1 MQEGSIHIL
10 LLSKPTDPQP
20 WSYSVMF
27 NPNTPTV
34 GARPWRKVTGDDDL
48 VKLLRDDIGVHKE
61 LIDDILK
68 RARGGMTTVP
78 RVQLTPE
85 QQKALGL

>member
-20 WSYSVMF
+20 SYSLMF
-27 NPNTPTV
+27 IDRSTPTV
-34 GARPWRKVTGDDDL
+34 GGRPWRKVTGDDDL
-48 VKLLRDDIGVHKE
+48 VKLLRDDIGIHKE

>member
-20 WSYSVMF
+20 WSYSLMF
-27 NPNTPTV
+27 TPSTATV
-34 GARPWRKVTGDDDL
+34 GGRPWRKVTGDDDL
-48 VKLLRDDIGVHKE
+48 VRLLRDEIGIHKE

-78 RVQLTPE
+78 RIQLTPE
-85 QQKALGL
+85 QLKALGL